1 VSRDDLFSRE
11 QSRPSLNVGVPKQ
24 FLTESLNDKGLVGL
38 QKQVVTAKDADLAEL
53 KGNVLGL
60 KDVAITVRH
69 DSDLHAPLLVRNLA
83 SSLEGGY
90 ELQCNAITN
99 VVWLLEFSK
108 KCQFWFSNISELENH
123 QFQFLEET
131 NQNQRTTWSSYVKN
145 LKEPVVFM
153 KELVKTSGFM
163 ASFFFPAF
171 LKTVVIYQ
179 NWGL

>member
-69 DSDLHAPLLVRNLA
+69 DSDLHAPLLVNMDQAEEDSEIPQRQVFTGRKPFDFWH
-83 SSLEGGY
+83 SLISLITSQPFIMAFNGRINH
-90 ELQCNAITN
+90 LQMEI
-99 VVWLLEFSK
+99 
-108 KCQFWFSNISELENH
+108 
-123 QFQFLEET
+123 
-131 NQNQRTTWSSYVKN
+131 
-145 LKEPVVFM
+145 
-153 KELVKTSGFM
+153 
-163 ASFFFPAF
+163 
-171 LKTVVIYQ
+171 
-179 NWGL
+179 